1 MKSRRLTLPPDD
13 LLNNI
18 NNIIQ
23 NLEEKNDEI
32 EKDDEL
38 KSVNSSELDNEDEQI
53 ITNNKINNNKDNNL
67 NINIIDEKKVEKGD
81 KEEKG
86 EKGEKEDKDNKEN
99 KEESYKEKKKKKK
112 LRASRTCQEQKKVP
126 IPEQLL
132 NNDHLIISKFKSHFA
147 LSRPGKDE
155 IGNTKINQ
163 DSYIVQTCINGLK
176 DFNIF
181 GVLDGHGIEGHLV
194 SQFVAN
200 YIQEEFRTHPSIEKI
215 KKTEKLYQRLIARD
229 FAIIKDIFI
238 NADHALKDEDIDSDN
253 SGTTCVLVIQVGHH
267 IICANTGDSRAV
279 LIFDENNDNNLNNI
293 KVYPLSYDSKPENF
307 EERKR
312 ILKMG
317 GVVERIIN
325 KYGNGIGPYRVWV
338 KNKDYPGLAMSRSIG
353 DFNGKN
359 IGIIPDPEIIECSL
373 TIYSK
378 YIVICSDGVWE
389 FLSNEDIMNFGKK
402 YYLEH
407 NPRGFCKELIDYST
421 SLWKKEDVVIDDI
434 TVVAVFF

>member
-1 MKSRRLTLPPDD
+1 MKKKGEIKEEEKKVKIKVEEKKERNEDIKNEEKEEKKD
-13 LLNNI
+13 EIKNEEKEKKKEEIKNEEK
-18 NNIIQ
+18 
-23 NLEEKNDEI
+23 EEKNI
-32 EKDDEL
+32 ELMK
-38 KSVNSSELDNEDEQI
+38 
-53 ITNNKINNNKDNNL
+53 
-67 NINIIDEKKVEKGD
+67 
-81 KEEKG
+81 
-86 EKGEKEDKDNKEN
+86 
-99 KEESYKEKKKKKK
+99 KEKKKKLFKSARNYIKEIKK
-112 LRASRTCQEQKKVP
+112 EAL
-126 IPEQLL
+126 PEQLL
-132 NNDHLIISKFKSHFA
+132 KKNVKIKTFKTHYA
-147 LSRPGKDE
+147 LSKPGKDE

-163 DSYIVQTCINGLK
+163 DSYIVLTNINGVK

-181 GVLDGHGIEGHLV
+181 GILDGHGVEGHLV
-194 SQFVAN
+194 SQFIAK
-200 YIQEEFRTHPSIEKI
+200 YIQVEFQTHPSLEKI
-215 KKTEKLYQRLIARD
+215 KDIKNLYKKLISRNYV
-229 FAIIKDIFI
+229 IIKDIFI

-293 KVYPLSYDSKPENF
+293 KVYPLSYDSKPENS
-307 EERKR
+307 EEKKR

-317 GVVERIIN
+317 GVVNKIIT
-325 KYGNGIGPYRVWV
+325 KYGDGIGPYRVWA

-359 IGIIPDPEIIECSL
+359 IGIIPDPEIIECNL

-389 FLSNEDIMNFGKK
+389 FLNNEDIMNFGKK

-421 SLWKKEDVVIDDI
+421 NLWKKEDVVVDDI
-434 TVVAVFF
+434 TVVTVFF